1 MPSLVMAISKPT
13 SFDSSEAKLVAT
25 SHIPKTSLIS
35 KDTHEFL
42 FVNKIAAHLELQHTR
57 GHAKRVLGLNSTTEF
72 FVHLV
77 I

>member
-1 MPSLVMAISKPT
+1 MAISKPT

-57 GHAKRVLGLNSTTEF
+57 WHEKRVLGLNSNVEF
-72 FVHLV
+72 LV
-77 I
+77 QYII